1 MHEMPVPPRCAS
13 RHQRRARARSL
24 HTLTT
29 TPPLLR
35 PCYYRALPRRS
46 DRRQNAE
53 LFTLTYGAMVT
64 QLVKDYED
72 IEEVNAQLDKMGYN
86 IGVRLIDEFLAKSSV
101 SRCRSFKDTAESVAK
116 VAFKMFLG
124 VTAEVVGWNADFTAC
139 SLVLPD
145 NPLAEFAELPPT
157 LSGLYYSN
165 VLCGVVRGA
174 LEMVQMRVDVRF
186 IQDVLH
192 GDAQNEIRIEL
203 KGMIDEGAGEDYDDE

>member
-1 MHEMPVPPRCAS
+1 MS
-13 RHQRRARARSL
+13 RN
-24 HTLTT
+24 LTKIGDAA
-29 TPPLLR
+29 
-35 PCYYRALPRRS
+35 YAKS
-46 DRRQNAE
+46 EKINAE
-53 LFTLTYGAMVT
+53 LLTLTYGALVA